1 MITRSYAK
9 TNVDSVHMSISVSLP
24 EALYD
29 WIREYSKECDVSM
42 SALIKALIIAHKQ
55 DVTNQEEL

>member
-1 MITRSYAK
+1 
-9 TNVDSVHMSISVSLP
+9 MSISVSLP